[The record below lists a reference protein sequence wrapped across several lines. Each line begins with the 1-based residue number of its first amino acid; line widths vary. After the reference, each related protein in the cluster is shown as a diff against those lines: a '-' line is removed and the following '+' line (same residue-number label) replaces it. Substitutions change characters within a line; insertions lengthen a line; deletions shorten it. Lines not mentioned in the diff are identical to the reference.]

1 MTTFVI
7 KRLLMVIPVAL
18 GVATF
23 TFLILFITPG
33 DPATVIAGPDAPAA
47 VVDEI
52 RTALG
57 LDQPVFV
64 QYARYLGQL
73 ATFDM
78 GKSIITKRSVSREIG
93 RYLPNTFELL
103 VFTLGLTVV
112 FGIPLGII
120 AALRRGTWVDTATMG
135 VALVGLTMPV
145 FAIGL
150 GLIWVFGFNLRWLP
164 IGGRGGPLWSAE
176 GLTHAVLPAI
186 TLASASIGSLARLTR
201 SSMLEVFGED
211 FMRTARAKGLA
222 QVVIVFK
229 HGLRNAALPLITVL
243 GLQFG
248 FMLGGAVV
256 TETVFSWPGMGQ
268 MMIQAILRKD
278 FPVVQ
283 GAVLVFA
290 MSFVLINLFVDL
302 VYVLVNPRVRFG

>member
-1 MTTFVI
+1 MTTFVLR
-7 KRLLMVIPVAL
+7 RLLMVIPVAL

-23 TFLILFITPG
+23 TFFILFLTPG

-52 RTALG
+52 RVALG
-57 LDQPVFV
+57 LDQPVYV
-64 QYARYLGQL
+64 QYGRYLIQL
-73 ATFDM
+73 AMLDM
-78 GKSIITKRSVSREIG
+78 GKSIISRRSVAGEIG

-103 VFTLGLTVV
+103 LFTLVLTIVLGV
-112 FGIPLGII
+112 PLGVL
-120 AALRRGTWVDTATMG
+120 AAWRRGTWIDTSTMTT
-135 VALVGLTMPV
+135 ALVGLTMPV

-150 GLIWVFGFNLRWLP
+150 GLIWIFAFNLRWLP
-164 IGGRGGPLWSAE
+164 IGGRGGPLWSID
-176 GLTHAVLPAI
+176 GFMHAVLPAI

-211 FMRTARAKGLA
+211 FMRTARAKGLSNL
-222 QVVIVFK
+222 VIVFK

-290 MSFVLINLFVDL
+290 LSFVLINLVVDL
-302 VYVLVNPRVRFG
+302 IYVVINPRVRFG